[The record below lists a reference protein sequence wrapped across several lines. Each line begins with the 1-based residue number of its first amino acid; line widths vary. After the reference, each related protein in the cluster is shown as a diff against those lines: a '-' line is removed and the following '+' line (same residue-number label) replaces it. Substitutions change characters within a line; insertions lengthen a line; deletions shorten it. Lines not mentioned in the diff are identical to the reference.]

1 MLLTNQKNINYE
13 TYMKLER
20 KPPLSNFRMQKYNEY
35 AQKCHKKKV

>member
-13 TYMKLER
+13 IYMKFER

-35 AQKCHKKKV
+35 PKKWHKNKV